1 MNPYP
6 TQDAMDRLI
15 NKPSVDRSTGAMP
28 GQHNKAADKARRL
41 QEFGDKNPEDTPV
54 RKPSFDNNK
63 TPSEMNEADLAYQIL
78 SAAGKDN
85 PIYFK
90 TLIREIIAKKN
101 KVVQN
106 EAAAISEIYTMINM
120 DSRFQHVKDGLWG
133 LADWY
138 PPEVKRTRG
147 ASKSVDKTSDK
158 KSSTSSRLK
167 AEEEPEDLS

>member
-1 MNPYP
+1 MEENFVEMPE
-6 TQDAMDRLI
+6 
-15 NKPSVDRSTGAMP
+15 VDI
-28 GQHNKAADKARRL
+28 
-41 QEFGDKNPEDTPV
+41 
-54 RKPSFDNNK
+54 
-63 TPSEMNEADLAYQIL
+63 AYQIL
-78 SAAGKDN
+78 SKAGKDN

-147 ASKSVDKTSDK
+147 TSKTADKAVEKKASS
-158 KSSTSSRLK
+158 SSRLK
-167 AEEEPEDLS
+167 ATLEEEPDEFREDTEKSFKQS